1 MERRVMRMENELIL
15 EDQARLK
22 AIVHPNKQTIDKVNI
37 YNKAVRMLADLIPD
51 LPPACHVEMIP
62 LEEIEANQYNPNK
75 MAPPESNLLRTSLEK
90 SGVTMPILVNRL
102 NVREKKY
109 VVIDG
114 YHRYQLLLSH
124 PELQVL
130 KGYIPAVVLNLPE
143 EKCMSTSV
151 RHNLARGS
159 HQVELT
165 ADLIIQ
171 LREMGW
177 TNNKICYELG
187 MDQDEVLRLQQV
199 TGLAAAFKDQDF
211 SLSWE

>member
-1 MERRVMRMENELIL
+1 MESEPELAY
-15 EDQARLK
+15 QHR
-22 AIVHPNKQTIDKVNI
+22 PNKPLKVPKYSKKQVINKVAI
-37 YNKAVRMLADLIPD
+37 YNKAAKVLIELIPD
-51 LPPACHVEMIP
+51 LPPACHVEIIP

-75 MAPPESNLLRTSLEK
+75 MAPPESNLLKTSMEK
-90 SGVTMPILVNRL
+90 NGVTMPILVNRL
-102 NVREKKY
+102 KTSEKKY

-114 YHRYQLLLSH
+114 FHRFQLLLNH
-124 PELQVL
+124 PELQTL

-143 EKCMSTSV
+143 EKCMSASV

-165 ADLIIQ
+165 ANLIIQ

-177 TNNKICYELG
+177 ANNKICYELG

-211 SLSWE
+211 SRSWE

>member
-1 MERRVMRMENELIL
+1 MENELIL
-15 EDQARLK
+15 EDQQRPEPTRLK
-22 AIVHPNKQTIDKVNI
+22 TTNHPNKKIIDKVNI
-37 YNKAVRMLADLIPD
+37 YNKAIRMLADLIPD
-51 LPPACHVEMIP
+51 LPSACHVEMIP
-62 LEEIEANQYNPNK
+62 LQEIEANQYNPNK
-75 MAPPESNLLRTSLEK
+75 MAPPEGNLLRTSLEK

-114 YHRYQLLLSH
+114 YHRYQLLLNH
-124 PELQVL
+124 PELQAL

-211 SLSWE
+211 SLSWD

>member
-1 MERRVMRMENELIL
+1 MRMENELIL
-15 EDQARLK
+15 EDQQRPEPTRLK
-22 AIVHPNKQTIDKVNI
+22 TTNHPNKKIIDKVNI
-37 YNKAVRMLADLIPD
+37 YNKAIRMLADLIPD
-51 LPPACHVEMIP
+51 LPSACHVEMIP
-62 LEEIEANQYNPNK
+62 LQEIEANQYNPNK
-75 MAPPESNLLRTSLEK
+75 MAPPEGNLLRTSLEK

-114 YHRYQLLLSH
+114 YHRYQLLLNH
-124 PELQVL
+124 PELQAL

-211 SLSWE
+211 SLSWD

>member
-1 MERRVMRMENELIL
+1 MESKPT
-15 EDQARLK
+15 QAYQHCTKKPMKSINRS
-22 AIVHPNKQTIDKVNI
+22 NKQVTDKVAI
-37 YNKAVRMLADLIPD
+37 YNKAAKELIELIPD

-62 LEEIEANQYNPNK
+62 LDEIEANQYNPNK
-75 MAPPESNLLRTSLEK
+75 MAPPESKLLKTSMEK
-90 SGVTMPILVNRL
+90 NGVTMPILVNRL
-102 NVREKKY
+102 NISAKKY

-114 YHRYQLLLSH
+114 FHRYQLLLNH
-124 PELQVL
+124 PELQAL
-130 KGYIPAVVLNLPE
+130 KGYIPAVVLNLRE
-143 EKCMSTSV
+143 EKCMSASV

-171 LREMGW
+171 LKEMGW

-211 SLSWE
+211 SRSWE

>member
-1 MERRVMRMENELIL
+1 MESEPTLAYQRRIKKP
-15 EDQARLK
+15 LK
-22 AIVHPNKQTIDKVNI
+22 PINNTNKQAIDKVAI
-37 YNKAVRMLADLIPD
+37 YNKAVKVLIELIPD

-62 LEEIEANQYNPNK
+62 LDEIEANQYNPNK
-75 MAPPESNLLRTSLEK
+75 MAPPESKLLKTSMDK
-90 SGVTMPILVNRL
+90 NGITMPILVNRL
-102 NVREKKY
+102 KTSLKKY

-114 YHRYQLLLSH
+114 FHRYQLLLNH

-143 EKCMSTSV
+143 EKCMVASV

-171 LREMGW
+171 LKGMGW

-211 SLSWE
+211 SQSWE

>member
-1 MERRVMRMENELIL
+1 MESEPTIEHQHRLSKS
-15 EDQARLK
+15 LK
-22 AIVHPNKQTIDKVNI
+22 ASHHPNKQIIDKVAI
-37 YNKAVRMLADLIPD
+37 YNKAAKVLIELIPD
-51 LPPACHVEMIP
+51 LPPACHVEMLP
-62 LEEIEANQYNPNK
+62 LDEIEANQYNPNK
-75 MAPPESNLLRTSLEK
+75 MAPPEGNLLKTSMEK
-90 SGVTMPILVNRL
+90 NGVTMPILVNRL
-102 NVREKKY
+102 KASAKKY

-114 YHRYQLLLSH
+114 FHRYQLLLNH
-124 PELQVL
+124 PELQTL
-130 KGYIPAVVLNLPE
+130 TGYIPAVVLNLPE
-143 EKCMSTSV
+143 EKCMSISV

-177 TNNKICYELG
+177 TNHKICYELG

-211 SLSWE
+211 SQSWE

>member
-1 MERRVMRMENELIL
+1 MKSEPIL
-15 EDQARLK
+15 AYQHRPKKPLK
-22 AIVHPNKQTIDKVNI
+22 SINHSNKQVIDKVAI
-37 YNKAVRMLADLIPD
+37 YNKAAKILIELIPD
-51 LPPACHVEMIP
+51 LPPACHVEMLP
-62 LEEIEANQYNPNK
+62 LDEIEANQYNPNK
-75 MAPPESNLLRTSLEK
+75 MAPPESNLLKTSMEK
-90 SGVTMPILVNRL
+90 NGVTMPILVNRL
-102 NVREKKY
+102 KNAAKKY

-114 YHRYQLLLSH
+114 FHRYQLLLNN
-124 PELQVL
+124 PELQAL

-143 EKCMSTSV
+143 EKCISASV

-171 LREMGW
+171 LKEMGW

-211 SLSWE
+211 SRSWE

>member
-1 MERRVMRMENELIL
+1 MESESDLAYQHR
-15 EDQARLK
+15 
-22 AIVHPNKQTIDKVNI
+22 PNKSLKVLNHSKKQVRDKVAI
-37 YNKAVRMLADLIPD
+37 YNKAAKILIELIPD
-51 LPPACHVEMIP
+51 LPLACHVEMIP
-62 LEEIEANQYNPNK
+62 LDDIEANQYNPNK
-75 MAPPESNLLRTSLEK
+75 MAPPESNLLKTSMEK
-90 SGVTMPILVNRL
+90 NGVTMPILVNRL
-102 NVREKKY
+102 KISEKKY

-114 YHRYQLLLSH
+114 FHRFQLLLNH
-124 PELQVL
+124 PELQTL
-130 KGYIPAVVLNLPE
+130 KGYVPAVVLNLPE
-143 EKCMSTSV
+143 EKCMSASV

-211 SLSWE
+211 SQSWE

>member
-1 MERRVMRMENELIL
+1 MRIENELIL
-15 EDQARLK
+15 EDQRRPNLTRLK
-22 AIVHPNKQTIDKVNI
+22 TTNHPNKQTINKVNI

-51 LPPACHVEMIP
+51 LPPACYVEMIA

-75 MAPPESNLLRTSLEK
+75 MAPPEGNLLRTSLEK
-90 SGVTMPILVNRL
+90 NGVTMPILVNRL
-102 NVREKKY
+102 NVGEKKY

-114 YHRYQLLLSH
+114 YHRYQLLLNH
-124 PELQVL
+124 AELQAL

-165 ADLIIQ
+165 AELVIQ

-211 SLSWE
+211 SQSWE

>member
-1 MERRVMRMENELIL
+1 MESEPTLAYQRRIKKP
-15 EDQARLK
+15 LK
-22 AIVHPNKQTIDKVNI
+22 PINNTNKQAIDKVAI
-37 YNKAVRMLADLIPD
+37 YNKAAKVLIELIPD

-62 LEEIEANQYNPNK
+62 LDEIEANQYNPNK
-75 MAPPESNLLRTSLEK
+75 MAPPESKLLKTSMDK
-90 SGVTMPILVNRL
+90 NGITMPILVNRL
-102 NVREKKY
+102 KTSLKKY

-114 YHRYQLLLSH
+114 FHRYQLLLNH

-130 KGYIPAVVLNLPE
+130 KGYIPAVVLSLPE
-143 EKCMSTSV
+143 EKCMAASV

-171 LREMGW
+171 LKGMGW

-211 SLSWE
+211 SQSWE

>member
-1 MERRVMRMENELIL
+1 M
-15 EDQARLK
+15 
-22 AIVHPNKQTIDKVNI
+22 HPNKQTIDKVNI
-37 YNKAVRMLADLIPD
+37 FNRAVRMLADLIPD

-114 YHRYQLLLSH
+114 YHRYQLLLNH
-124 PELQVL
+124 PELQAL
-130 KGYIPAVVLNLPE
+130 KGYIPAVILNLPE

>member
-1 MERRVMRMENELIL
+1 MKTTN
-15 EDQARLK
+15 
-22 AIVHPNKQTIDKVNI
+22 HPNKKIIDKVNI
-37 YNKAVRMLADLIPD
+37 YNKAIRMLADLIPD
-51 LPPACHVEMIP
+51 LPSACHVEMIP
-62 LEEIEANQYNPNK
+62 LQEIEANQYNPNK
-75 MAPPESNLLRTSLEK
+75 MAPPEGNLLRTSLEK

-114 YHRYQLLLSH
+114 YHRYQLLLNH
-124 PELQVL
+124 PELQAL

-211 SLSWE
+211 SLSWD

>member
-1 MERRVMRMENELIL
+1 MQMESEPL
-15 EDQARLK
+15 EYQHRPSKPLK
-22 AIVHPNKQTIDKVNI
+22 ASNHSNKQIIDKVAI
-37 YNKAVRMLADLIPD
+37 YNKAAKILIELIPD

-62 LEEIEANQYNPNK
+62 IGEIEANQYNPNK
-75 MAPPESNLLRTSLEK
+75 MAPPEGNLLRTSMEQN
-90 SGVTMPILVNRL
+90 GVTMPILVNRL
-102 NVREKKY
+102 DTATKKY

-114 YHRYQLLLSH
+114 FHRYQLLSSH
-124 PELQVL
+124 PELQTL
-130 KGYIPAVVLNLPE
+130 TGYIPAVVLNLPE

-171 LREMGW
+171 LKDMGW
-177 TNNKICYELG
+177 TNHKICYELG
-187 MDQDEVLRLQQV
+187 MDKDEVLRLQQV

-211 SLSWE
+211 SQSWE

>member
-1 MERRVMRMENELIL
+1 MKNELIL
-15 EDQARLK
+15 EDQHSPKPARSK
-22 AIVHPNKQTIDKVNI
+22 PTIHPNKQTIDKVNI

-114 YHRYQLLLSH
+114 YHRYQLLLNH
-124 PELQVL
+124 PERQAL

>member
-1 MERRVMRMENELIL
+1 MRMEIEPGL
-15 EDQARLK
+15 APKHRSAKPLK
-22 AIVHPNKQTIDKVNI
+22 AINHTEQKVIDKVAT
-37 YNKAVRMLADLIPD
+37 YNKAAKVLIELIPD
-51 LPPACHVEMIP
+51 LPPACHVEMLP
-62 LEEIEANQYNPNK
+62 LAEIEANQYNPNK
-75 MAPPESNLLRTSLEK
+75 MASPESNLLKTSMEK
-90 SGVTMPILVNRL
+90 NGLTMPILVNRL
-102 NVREKKY
+102 NSRAKKY

-114 YHRYQLLLSH
+114 FHRYQLLLNH
-124 PELQVL
+124 PELQTFE
-130 KGYIPAVVLNLPE
+130 GYIPAVVLNLPE
-143 EKCMSTSV
+143 EKCMSASV

-177 TNNKICYELG
+177 TNHKICYELG

-211 SLSWE
+211 SQSWE